1 VAYLLPRILQ
11 RRPSMAEHD
20 GEDPNLLER
29 AAEKV
34 KDAVTDPKLERA
46 LANQAAAMPA
56 AGGDLNLAAGASPS
70 SGPSAG
76 FTPGAGAAA
85 AGSLTDEEPVG
96 KGDDPE
102 YEHDR

>member
-1 VAYLLPRILQ
+1 
-11 RRPSMAEHD
+11 MAEHD
-20 GEDPNLLER
+20 GDRNLLQR
-29 AAEKV
+29 AATKV
-34 KDAVTDPKLERA
+34 KDTVTDPELERG

-56 AGGDLNLAAGASPS
+56 AGGDLNYAAGASPS
-70 SGPSAG
+70 SGPAAG

-102 YEHDR
+102 YERER